1 MSKAGFSI
9 ADLQKGAKRLNA
21 VETDEKAESKKPD
34 EIAQQDLQALEDL
47 YNKYSGDLDLM

>member
-9 ADLQKGAKRLNA
+9 ADLQKGAKRLNT

-47 YNKYSGDLDLM
+47 YNKYNGDLDLM